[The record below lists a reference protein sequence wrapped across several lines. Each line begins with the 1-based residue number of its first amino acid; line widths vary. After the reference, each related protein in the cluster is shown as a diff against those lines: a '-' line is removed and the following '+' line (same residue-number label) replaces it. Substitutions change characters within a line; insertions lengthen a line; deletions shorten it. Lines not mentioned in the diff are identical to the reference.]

1 MRPAMEICVDSRAPL
16 VPMGSLMTCTVST
29 WPSKRIFSIG
39 VGAACVLRAV
49 VRARFPDVGHVQKR
63 RAFQTDVDE
72 GRLHARQHPHHLA
85 GVDVAGQ
92 AARQRALDVQLLHG
106 ALQDE
111 GDAGFLRRHVNQYVF
126 VHVSSMPV
134 VLVVA
139 AKDDH
144 TRAQGNG
151 KPAWRSNCA
160 VSYRG
165 RPMMPEWL
173 PSICSTNSAAEPWMP

>member
-39 VGAACVLRAV
+39 VGAACAFCGPSCGRASQMSATCKNA
-49 VRARFPDVGHVQKR
+49 ARSRPMSMKADC
-63 RAFQTDVDE
+63 
-72 GRLHARQHPHHLA
+72 
-85 GVDVAGQ
+85 VAGQ

>member
-39 VGAACVLRAV
+39 VGAACAFCGPSCGRASQMS
-49 VRARFPDVGHVQKR
+49 ATCKN
-63 RAFQTDVDE
+63 
-72 GRLHARQHPHHLA
+72 
-85 GVDVAGQ
+85 